1 MIIKSATT
9 YTTYKT
15 PLKFPQQ
22 LYPWR
27 AGQVLVVRGINDML
41 DPAYIKKILLTGQ
54 VEGQRDLLSAVI
66 FVTSLKD
73 PTVILVLI
81 TLLDKQVTLTVADLQ
96 SGLGT
101 YSCRC
106 PVPPTHVGR
115 V

>member
-22 LYPWR
+22 LYRWR
-27 AGQVLVVRGINDML
+27 AGRVLVVRTEHVVKLVHGIDDTL
-41 DPAYIKKILLTGQ
+41 DPAYIKMILLMGHI
-54 VEGQRDLLSAVI
+54 EGQRGLLSAVI
-66 FVTSLKD
+66 FATSYKD
-73 PTVILVLI
+73 TRAVILVMI

-101 YSCRC
+101 Y
-106 PVPPTHVGR
+106 
-115 V
+115 